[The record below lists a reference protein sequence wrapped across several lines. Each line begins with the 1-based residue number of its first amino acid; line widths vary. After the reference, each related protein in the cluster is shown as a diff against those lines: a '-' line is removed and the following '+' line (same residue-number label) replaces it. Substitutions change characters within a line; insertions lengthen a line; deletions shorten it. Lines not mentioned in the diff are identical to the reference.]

1 MTARKQ
7 TMPRTPAYVSRATLA
22 AELEVSESTVDDMV
36 KRGVLPTPVNLS
48 PGCVR
53 WQWEGVRAALASL
66 APGSDTAALD
76 VDLCLEGARRVTQNS
91 GGRRRVAS

>member
-1 MTARKQ
+1 VTARKQ

-36 KRGVLPTPVNLS
+36 KRGVLPAPVNLS

-53 WQWEGVRAALASL
+53 WQWEAVRTALASL
-66 APGSDTAALD
+66 VPGSDTSNPEDPFLAGVRHATKIQ
-76 VDLCLEGARRVTQNS
+76 E
-91 GGRRRVAS
+91 GGRRRGAS